1 MKTGVVAALGIAL
14 AWAALAVA
22 QLWLSVFS
30 GETFLKLTITAGILV
45 VAIVLVTLAV
55 REYVTNKD
63 LKSRGF
69 MDGD

>member
-22 QLWLSVFS
+22 QLWLNVFS
-30 GETFLKLTITAGILV
+30 GEIFLKLTITAGILV